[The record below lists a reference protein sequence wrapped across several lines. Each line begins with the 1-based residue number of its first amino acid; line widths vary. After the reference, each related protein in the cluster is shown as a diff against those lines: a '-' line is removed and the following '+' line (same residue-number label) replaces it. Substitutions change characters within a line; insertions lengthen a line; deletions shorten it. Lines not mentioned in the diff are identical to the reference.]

1 MARKSLP
8 ENPKCEMTT
17 EDGWNECHRCE
28 ALWPVGKP
36 WTGWRPSM
44 CVEPT
49 KKKVSARGVRALF
62 ERLKERA
69 RERLKAHQAAQAAAW
84 VKIAARRKAK
94 RATRE
99 RSRHDQNHT

>member
-69 RERLKAHQAAQAAAW
+69 LERLQDPPS
-84 VKIAARRKAK
+84 
-94 RATRE
+94 RASGGMGQDRGSQEGETG
-99 RSRHDQNHT
+99 N

>member
-1 MARKSLP
+1 MARKSLS
-8 ENPKCEMTT
+8 ENTKCEMTT

-36 WTGWRPSM
+36 WAGWRPSM
-44 CVEPT
+44 CVEP
-49 KKKVSARGVRALF
+49 KKVSARGERALF
-62 ERLKERA
+62 ERVKERA
-69 RERLKAHQAAQAAAW
+69 LERLRDFQKAQAAAW

-94 RATRE
+94 RAARE